1 MIHDSKAEELE
12 AKGLY
17 RRGAARWLEV
27 MAQCTED
34 NDREQAKSHRER
46 CLDCVKRPPVKL
58 EDFGDLHRAAT
69 ETTTR
74 MGIAQRNGE
83 AFRLPVSKK
92 RVQGIRRR

>member
-1 MIHDSKAEELE
+1 
-12 AKGLY
+12 
-17 RRGAARWLEV
+17 

-34 NDREQAKSHRER
+34 NDREQAKNHRER

-58 EDFGDLHRAAT
+58 DDFGDLHRAAT

-74 MGIAQRNGE
+74 MGIVQRNGE

-92 RVQGIRRR
+92 RAQGICRR